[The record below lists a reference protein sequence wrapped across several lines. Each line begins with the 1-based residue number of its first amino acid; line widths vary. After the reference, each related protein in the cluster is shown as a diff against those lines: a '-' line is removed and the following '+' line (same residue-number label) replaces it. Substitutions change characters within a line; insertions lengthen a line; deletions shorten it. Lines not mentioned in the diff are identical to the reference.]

1 MARRPVNSPPPLAQG
16 EEIRNRD
23 RLIMGDE
30 PAVLR
35 LGRRCPG
42 PYPRARAG
50 AQQIDRAIR
59 SEGMPS
65 CFRRHM
71 FFMRSPAEFG
81 GLETLRNKALDRPR
95 IDENAARLR
104 RRRALGIAF
113 GEVDTFDACS
123 LREP

>member
-1 MARRPVNSPPPLAQG
+1 
-16 EEIRNRD
+16 
-23 RLIMGDE
+23 MGDE

-35 LGRRCPG
+35 LGRRRPG
-42 PYPRARAG
+42 PYPRAGAG

-59 SEGMPS
+59 SEGVPFG
-65 CFRRHM
+65 FRRHM

-81 GLETLRNKALDRPR
+81 GLETLRDKALDRPG

-113 GEVDTFDACS
+113 GDVDALDAGL
-123 LREP
+123 LREPRPVLACRWRQGVDAAIGRDI